1 VVIERRSRD
10 PLVPAQL
17 FANRNLG
24 IAVAIAFL
32 FMATFGSL
40 LYFLSIHFQNVR
52 GYDALQTGAAFS
64 LPTTFVVAG
73 SALAG
78 QLVTSLGLRATLV
91 AALAVGA
98 LGTVGLALAV
108 SPDGTYVAL
117 IPGLIAVSVADGT
130 VFTTMFIAAAKGGA
144 RPPVGRRLG
153 DRVHQRVGRRRLAGV
168 ADADDAMVVREHDGL
183 RSVAQAELQEDA
195 ADVAL
200 DSRLGDDQPLRDL
213 GVRRSAR
220 DHHENLALAGCE
232 RLEQRGRRLERVGA
246 GGEVLDQAARDRRR
260 KECVAAVYDPDR
272 LDQPLARGG
281 LQQEPGSAG
290 AGPIGAHRR
299 LTAEMAQAM
308 RRFSEG
314 WHRRLRSLGRRE
326 RVGRPLGGRA
336 RRGGGRGH
344 AP

>member
-1 VVIERRSRD
+1 VVLLGGLVVIERRSRD

-17 FANRNLG
+17 FANRKLG

-73 SALAG
+73 SPLAG

-130 VFTTMFIAAAKGGA
+130 VFTTMFIAAAN
-144 RPPVGRRLG
+144 
-153 DRVHQRVGRRRLAGV
+153 
-168 ADADDAMVVREHDGL
+168 
-183 RSVAQAELQEDA
+183 
-195 ADVAL
+195 
-200 DSRLGDDQPLRDL
+200 
-213 GVRRSAR
+213 GVR
-220 DHHENLALAGCE
+220 
-232 RLEQRGRRLERVGA
+232 
-246 GGEVLDQAARDRRR
+246 DR
-260 KECVAAVYDPDR
+260 
-272 LDQPLARGG
+272 Q
-281 LQQEPGSAG
+281 
-290 AGPIGAHRR
+290 
-299 LTAEMAQAM
+299 
-308 RRFSEG
+308 
-314 WHRRLRSLGRRE
+314 
-326 RVGRPLGGRA
+326 
-336 RRGGGRGH
+336 
-344 AP
+344 